1 MYPRLGLGTVVR
13 ERWVLAV
20 DGTRDLMAD
29 PKTGWI
35 GSLSV
40 KFSQE
45 GLMKSDIDFALSYFP
60 EKGFTGRWLDADG
73 VTPQPLEERIG
84 VYDTLAAQEAEDW
97 PDELREYVEQ
107 WMLKRPNYGT
117 DFVELQKLPAE
128 KPWKNYD
135 ETHHFKIASLAADLG
150 VVEEALAY
158 EQENKAREGV
168 LKALNEKLGAPVD
181 VADEVVT
188 A

>member
-1 MYPRLGLGTVVR
+1 MQ
-13 ERWVLAV
+13 
-20 DGTRDLMAD
+20 D

-40 KFSQE
+40 QFNQE
-45 GLMKSDIDFALSYFP
+45 GLMQSDIDFALSHFK
-60 EKGFTGRWLDADG
+60 EGDFTGRWLDADG
-73 VTPQPLEERIG
+73 VTPQPLAERIG
-84 VYDTLAAQEAEDW
+84 VYDTEVAQEAEGW
-97 PDELREYVEQ
+97 PDALREYVEE
-107 WMLKRPNYGT
+107 WMLKRPNYGS
-117 DFVELQKLPAE
+117 DFVQFVKLAAP

-135 ETHHFKIASLAADLG
+135 ETHHFKIASLAEDLDCL
-150 VVEEALAY
+150 EEALAY

-168 LKALNEKLGAPVD
+168 LKALNDKLGTPAD